1 MRSPAAPLILGT
13 LPAIVAGA
21 FVRWIADVTRTVW
34 MVQGVSVML
43 SVARAWG
50 HSLLAGVGVLGAAL
64 AFGGLTGRRL
74 MAIDAALAPCSASG
88 CWPAPTR

>member
-34 MVQGVSVML
+34 MVQGV
-43 SVARAWG
+43 
-50 HSLLAGVGVLGAAL
+50 
-64 AFGGLTGRRL
+64 
-74 MAIDAALAPCSASG
+74 
-88 CWPAPTR
+88 